1 MKKIIL
7 SLVVVTTLSLTSC
20 KKETPESTEP
30 VEAAAEAS
38 VESNTFKVDVTKSS
52 IEWIGTKPAGKHNGT
67 ISLSAGELS
76 LNNGKVESGK
86 FTIDM
91 NTITVLDLKAGDGKE
106 DLEGHL
112 KGLGKEEDADHFFNT
127 KKFPEGS
134 FEITSVETV
143 DAKTTVN
150 GNLTLKGI
158 TKPVSFP
165 ATIAVDGNN
174 LTLSSES
181 FKINRTLWGVN
192 YASKSIFD
200 NLKDKFVDDEIELK
214 VTVTATK

>member
-7 SLVVVTTLSLTSC
+7 SLVVLATLSLTSC
-20 KKETPESTEP
+20 KNEKAETTEA
-30 VEAAAEAS
+30 VDAAVATEEAS
-38 VESNTFKVDVTKSS
+38 TYTVDATKST
-52 IEWIGTKPAGKHNGT
+52 IEWIGSKPAGKHNGT
-67 ISLSAGELS
+67 IALSKGELA

-91 NTITVLDLKAGDGKE
+91 NSITVLDLAAGDGKE

-127 KKFPEGS
+127 KKFPEGT

-143 DAKTTVN
+143 DAVTTVS

-165 ATIAVDGNN
+165 ATIAVDGDTVMLN
-174 LTLSSES
+174 SES
-181 FKINRTLWGVN
+181 FKINRTEWSVN
-192 YASKSIFD
+192 YASKSVFD
-200 NLKDKFVDDEIELK
+200 DLKDKFVDDEIELK
-214 VTVTATK
+214 VSVTATK

>member
-7 SLVVVTTLSLTSC
+7 SLVVLATLSLTSC
-20 KKETPESTEP
+20 KNEKTETTEA
-30 VEAAAEAS
+30 VDAAVATEEAS
-38 VESNTFKVDVTKSS
+38 TYTVDATKST
-52 IEWIGTKPAGKHNGT
+52 IEWIGSKPAGKHNGT
-67 ISLSAGELS
+67 IALSKGELA
-76 LNNGKVESGK
+76 LNNGKVESGN

-91 NTITVLDLKAGDGKE
+91 NSITVLDLAAGDGKE

-127 KKFPEGS
+127 KKYPEGT

-143 DAKTTVN
+143 DAVTTVS

-165 ATIAVDGNN
+165 ATIAVDGDTVMLN
-174 LTLSSES
+174 SES
-181 FKINRTLWGVN
+181 FKIDRTQWNVN
-192 YASKSIFD
+192 YASKSVFD
-200 NLKDKFVDDEIELK
+200 DLKDKFVDDEIELK
-214 VTVTATK
+214 VSVTATK